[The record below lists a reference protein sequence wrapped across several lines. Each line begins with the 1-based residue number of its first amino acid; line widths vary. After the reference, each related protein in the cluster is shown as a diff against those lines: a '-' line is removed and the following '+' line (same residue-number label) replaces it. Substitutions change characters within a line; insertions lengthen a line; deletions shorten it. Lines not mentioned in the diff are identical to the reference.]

1 MPPLPKGTHGPVNL
15 KALNKNVV
23 QRLMSYLRAY
33 RFPMLVVLVCI
44 ITASIASVVGMT
56 FLETIID
63 DYIKPLLLE
72 ANPDFSG
79 LLQVIFRMAAVFAVS
94 VLAMLVQGLLMARI
108 SQGVQKTI
116 RDQMFSHMQTLP
128 IRYFNIHTFGD
139 VMSHYT
145 NDVDTLQQMLSQ
157 SIPQTLS
164 SLVTIVTIFITMLI
178 KSPLLT
184 AFVILSIF
192 AMLQATKKI
201 GGNSA
206 KFFTA
211 QQKSLGSLNGYI
223 EEMISGQK
231 VVKVFCHEEKIKE
244 EFDRRNQEL

>member
-72 ANPDFSG
+72 VNPDFSG

-128 IRYFNIHTFGD
+128 IRYFDIHTFGD

-178 KSPLLT
+178 KSP
-184 AFVILSIF
+184 
-192 AMLQATKKI
+192 
-201 GGNSA
+201 
-206 KFFTA
+206 
-211 QQKSLGSLNGYI
+211 
-223 EEMISGQK
+223 
-231 VVKVFCHEEKIKE
+231 C
-244 EFDRRNQEL
+244 